1 MKSCLLIDD
10 DIDDQEIFEMC
21 LLDLSQNI
29 NFMAIK
35 NGINAINMLESDKD
49 YTPDYIFLDVNMPK
63 LNGLDCLKI
72 LKTKERLQACK
83 IYMYSTTSAQSSV
96 EESER
101 LGATGFI
108 IKPTKTTELKNIL
121 SKILEISP
129 NL

>member
-63 LNGLDCLKI
+63 LNGLDCLTI

-83 IYMYSTTSAQSSV
+83 IYMYSTTSAHSSV